1 MAELFVLAGRD
12 VGRSFVLEGDVELGR
27 SPDCGVTLHDRSVS
41 RVHARIVRAGATWT
55 VVDAGSRNGVRVNG
69 ERVERQVLADHD
81 EILLGELPLR
91 FRGTQVAAQSEAAPV
106 APAAPAAAPAPPP
119 AAPPASRSA
128 PTLGG
133 SLGPGPSAPRTVR
146 PEDEIVLE
154 EDIDLAETATRPR
167 PAAATAR
174 PAIEDLSPAELER
187 LRMLRHARSG
197 GLFAGDLSQ
206 QPGWVRM
213 LVYALA
219 LAVAAGLFYGM
230 FRAVGYL
237 RGTV

>member
-12 VGRSFVLEGDVELGR
+12 VGRSFTLEGDVDLGR
-27 SPDCGVTLHDRSVS
+27 SPDCGITLHDRSVS
-41 RVHARIVRAGATWT
+41 RVHARLVREGDAWL

-69 ERVERQVLADHD
+69 ERVERRVLADHD

-91 FRGTQVAAQSEAAPV
+91 FRGAAV
-106 APAAPAAAPAPPP
+106 APEPPPP
-119 AAPPASRSA
+119 AAPAPAPPSA
-128 PTLGG
+128 APPAARPRP
-133 SLGPGPSAPRTVR
+133 SLGDGVGPGAGAPRTVR

-167 PAAATAR
+167 SAAAAAR
-174 PAIEDLSPAELER
+174 PPIEDLSPAELER
-187 LRMLRHARSG
+187 LRLLRQSRSG
-197 GLFAGDLSQ
+197 GVFSGDLSQ
-206 QPGWVRM
+206 QPGWGRA
-213 LVYALA
+213 LVYALV
-219 LAVAAGLFYGM
+219 LAAAAGLFYGM